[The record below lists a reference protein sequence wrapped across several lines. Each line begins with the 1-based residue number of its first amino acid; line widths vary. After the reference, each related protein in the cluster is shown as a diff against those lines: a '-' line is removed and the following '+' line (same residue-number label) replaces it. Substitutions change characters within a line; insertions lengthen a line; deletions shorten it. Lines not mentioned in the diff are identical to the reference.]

1 MFFGNPAYKK
11 VKDALITDLKL
22 QYNNTSPI
30 HGPLSCSVRI
40 FLKKETWI
48 KEWAKGSVPP
58 KYSGT
63 DIDNKI
69 STVFDLLKDAGVV
82 HDDCQFVRGD
92 VEKFFG
98 REDLQEHYGT
108 QIKITRVSYDLD

>member
-11 VKDALITDLKL
+11 VKDALIAELKL
-22 QYNNTSPI
+22 QYDNVAPI
-30 HGPLSCSVRI
+30 HGPLRCSVKI
-40 FLKKETWI
+40 FLRKETWI
-48 KEWAKGSVPP
+48 REWLKGTTPS

-82 HDDCQFVRGD
+82 HDDCQFVSGE

-108 QIKITRVSYDLD
+108 QIRITKVSYGLD